1 MRQRIR
7 RRMTRRLP
15 GHLRSSRLGILQSQ
29 SSHETQSRPALRQV
43 SAGEAVRVSESEDSL
58 NSSTWSCES
67 GTGTWWASL
76 GRFYVSTGKWTRDS
90 DADVAS
96 WRQVLKCFLNLHLQ
110 AHGGQAPV
118 VSPAPAPATP
128 VPAGSEVCL
137 CCQGSGFVTRAVN
150 MRLF

>member
-1 MRQRIR
+1 M
-7 RRMTRRLP
+7 
-15 GHLRSSRLGILQSQ
+15 
-29 SSHETQSRPALRQV
+29 
-43 SAGEAVRVSESEDSL
+43 RVSESEDSL
-58 NSSTWSCES
+58 NSSTWSWES

-118 VSPAPAPATP
+118 VTQPLLRLR
-128 VPAGSEVCL
+128 L
-137 CCQGSGFVTRAVN
+137 CQLVQKFVYAARDQDLSQG
-150 MRLF
+150 L